1 MRNRYLD
8 DPKKLK
14 EMLDKIICGEFS
26 IPEMN
31 AYYGLSLRNEEA
43 LAIYNQKLNKDYSH
57 LLRK

>member
-1 MRNRYLD
+1 
-8 DPKKLK
+8 
-14 EMLDKIICGEFS
+14 MLDKIICGEFS